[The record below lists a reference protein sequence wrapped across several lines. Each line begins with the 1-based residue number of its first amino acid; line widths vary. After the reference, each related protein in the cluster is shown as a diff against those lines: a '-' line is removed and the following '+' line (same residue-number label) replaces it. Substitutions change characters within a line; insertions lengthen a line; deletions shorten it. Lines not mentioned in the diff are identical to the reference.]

1 MYSVRSRLLIVLVFI
16 SLIPLLFMSIFS
28 YNLSSK
34 VVKEKTGKEVLN
46 SLEQIGKNTDVKMNE
61 VKKYLNTFIS
71 SEKIKEIIKKGK
83 FDKADYEIVTDWKE
97 INDIL
102 GNILYEDSLV
112 RSLYIYNKD
121 KCVYVYRDEFL
132 DTEEFKK
139 GTTYKNAIDAQG
151 SLTREVF
158 VRNTDALNK
167 VSRSVNMVVFGR
179 ALRDTSFADN
189 VCFGSVFIFVDE
201 KVFSDIYNIEG
212 TSENS
217 NTFIAERSGRIIS
230 HSNKAE
236 INKNL
241 YSDPV
246 YNQVFENDGSDY
258 YVTNIGKVKTIV
270 AYYTLKEWNLK
281 IIETIPLKE
290 YTGEVRDLFLITAV
304 LAVFLLFSL
313 LAISIII
320 SKRITLPIKDLKAA
334 MKKLH
339 NGDFNIR
346 INAKNRDEFGDINSS
361 FNYMAEKLGELVEK
375 LLSEERL
382 RSETE
387 LDMLQYQIN
396 PHFLYNILSSIRF
409 SSISSGDVRTAD
421 MLQVLARLLKRT
433 LGNAGKLVP
442 METEFMNLKDFIFI
456 QQLQYNNKI
465 IVEYNLEDNIWEYMI
480 PNLLLQP
487 IVENAIFHGLDRNM
501 DNPTIRIAGKK
512 EEEKIIFTIHDNG
525 KGMSEDKIMGIYL
538 DKDKK
543 QRGFTNIGMAN
554 VRRRLQLNFGEQYGL
569 KIESKLGEGTMIIVS
584 LPAIFEEG
592 N

>member
-1 MYSVRSRLLIVLVFI
+1 MYSVRSRLLVIFVFI

-34 VVKEKTGKEVLN
+34 VIKDKTGKEVLN

-71 SEKIKEIIKKGK
+71 SERIKEIIKRGK

-102 GNILYEDSLV
+102 GNILYEDNLV
-112 RSLYIYNKD
+112 RSLYIYNKE
-121 KCVYVYRDEFL
+121 KCVYAYGDEFL

-139 GTTYKNAIDAQG
+139 GPSYKNAIDAQG
-151 SLTREVF
+151 SLVRDAF
-158 VRNTDALNK
+158 VRNTNTFNK
-167 VSRSVNMVVFGR
+167 NSKPENLMVFGR
-179 ALRDTSFADN
+179 ALRDTSYADN

-201 KVFSDIYNIEG
+201 KVFSDIYIIKD
-212 TSENS
+212 TSQNS
-217 NTFIAERSGRIIS
+217 NIFIAEGNGRIIS
-230 HSNKAE
+230 HSDKE
-236 INKNL
+236 KINENL

-246 YNQVFENDGSDY
+246 YNHVFDNDDSNY
-258 YVTNIGKVKTIV
+258 YVTDIDKVKTIV

-281 IIETIPLKE
+281 IIETIPVKE
-290 YTGEVRDLFLITAV
+290 YTGEVRELFLITAI
-304 LAVFLLFSL
+304 LAVFLFFSL

-320 SKRITLPIKDLKAA
+320 SKRITLPIKELKAA

-339 NGDFNIR
+339 NGDFNVR
-346 INAKNRDEFGDINSS
+346 IKAKNRDEFGDINSS
-361 FNYMAEKLGELVEK
+361 FNYMAEKLGELIEK

-382 RSETE
+382 RSEAE

-487 IVENAIFHGLDRNM
+487 IVENAIFHGFDRNM
-501 DNPTIRIAGKK
+501 DNPTIRITGKK
-512 EEEKIIFTIHDNG
+512 EEEKIVFCIHDNG
-525 KGMSEDKIMGIYL
+525 KGMSEDKIKEIYL
-538 DKDKK
+538 DEDKI

-569 KIESKLGEGTMIIVS
+569 KIESKLGEGTMILVN